1 MIKAIRS
8 FFGLIAMLAV
18 VGGLVAWS
26 IVRRPK

>member
-8 FFGLIAMLAV
+8 FFGLIAMLVV